1 MCHNTGDL
9 MTVEAKSEL
18 RVDKQEN
25 TIVLTLDRPE
35 RGNTLTAPLVAAVA
49 DAIEEAVSQ
58 NARNI
63 VLTGTPPAFCRGGDL
78 TYLTGVADHG
88 AHAVTD
94 MIYQHFH
101 RLVRTL
107 TEAPIPV
114 IAAINGAAL
123 GAGLDLAAICDFRLA
138 SSDATFASTW
148 INVGLIPGMGGATW
162 LTRLIGG
169 TRAAQLVLTG
179 QVIDAATA
187 EQWNLVNDVVE
198 PDQLLTRSLQMAAHL
213 SSLPPNA
220 LARSKAALRRAVTGG
235 VESELDIVG
244 AIQGGLLTGAEA
256 ANHAAR
262 FGRSDGEI
270 NHSTS
275 SRNRC

>member
-1 MCHNTGDL
+1 
-9 MTVEAKSEL
+9 MTVGPKSEL
-18 RVDKQEN
+18 RMDKQAD
-25 TIVLTLDRPE
+25 TVVLTIDRPE
-35 RGNTLTAPLVAAVA
+35 HGNALTAPLVATLA
-49 DAIEEAVSQ
+49 DAIHEAVSE
-58 NARNI
+58 NARAI
-63 VLTGTPPAFCRGGDL
+63 VLTGSPPTFCRGGDL
-78 TYLTGVADHG
+78 TYLMGVAEHG

-94 MIYQHFH
+94 MIYEHFH

-107 TEAPIPV
+107 TEAPVPV
-114 IAAINGAAL
+114 IAAVNGAAL
-123 GAGLDLAAICDFRLA
+123 GAGLDLAAICDIRLA

-179 QVIDAATA
+179 QTIDARTA
-187 EQWNLVNDVVE
+187 ERWNLVNDVVE
-198 PDQLLTRSLQMAAHL
+198 PDQLLTRSLQVAAHL
-213 SSLPPNA
+213 SSLPPIA

-244 AIQGGLLTGAEA
+244 AVQGGLLTGAEA

-262 FGRSDGEI
+262 LGRSDGEI

>member
-1 MCHNTGDL
+1 
-9 MTVEAKSEL
+9 
-18 RVDKQEN
+18 
-25 TIVLTLDRPE
+25 
-35 RGNTLTAPLVAAVA
+35 
-49 DAIEEAVSQ
+49 
-58 NARNI
+58 
-63 VLTGTPPAFCRGGDL
+63 
-78 TYLTGVADHG
+78 
-88 AHAVTD
+88 
-94 MIYQHFH
+94 MIYEHFH

-107 TEAPIPV
+107 TEAPVPV
-114 IAAINGAAL
+114 IAAVNGAAL
-123 GAGLDLAAICDFRLA
+123 GAGLDLAAICDIRLA

-179 QVIDAATA
+179 QTIDAATA

-198 PDQLLTRSLQMAAHL
+198 PDQLLTRSLQVAAHL
-213 SSLPPNA
+213 SSLPPIA

-244 AIQGGLLTGAEA
+244 AVQGGLLTGAEA
-256 ANHAAR
+256 ANHAAPV
-262 FGRSDGEI
+262 GHRSGET

-275 SRNRC
+275 SRNSMLSGSGIVADTAMPLTVSSDSRATESFHTLRHRVGLESKTEDFLKGARPKW